1 MVQCRDKCSIVK
13 TENSFV
19 EREITVIE
27 LKVGGVWYAV
37 CLLFFVIPVK
47 DIWNLEVGV
56 GGIPSCAPF
65 VYKLGGERICIW
77 YCVCVCSL
85 RFDQESS
92 PENRLYLDCFCVVA
106 RGIGVSH
113 DYITKVILASLGT

>member
-1 MVQCRDKCSIVK
+1 MIKVL
-13 TENSFV
+13 
-19 EREITVIE
+19 E
-27 LKVGGVWYAV
+27 LGWEEYLVT
-37 CLLFFVIPVK
+37 
-47 DIWNLEVGV
+47 
-56 GGIPSCAPF
+56 PF
-65 VYKLGGERICIW
+65 VYKLGGERLCILAGT
-77 YCVCVCSL
+77 VCVSVSL